1 MHLGNLWGES
11 PDYANHQSS
20 LNDYQMYMGKDGV
33 QRWVV
38 AHRDPG
44 VQNWIDTTG
53 LPRGFLSH
61 RWAYSTLPP
70 ESEWPNISARKVR
83 FDEVRGCFPSD
94 MPILTPAERRKAI
107 GIRQQHVQRRYR
119 VF

>member
-1 MHLGNLWGES
+1 MWGES

-20 LNDYQMYMGKDGV
+20 LNLHQMQLGADGK

-38 AHRDPG
+38 AHNDPG

-53 LPRGFLSH
+53 LPKGYLSH
-61 RWAYSTLPP
+61 RWAYSELPP
-70 ESEWPNISARKVR
+70 KAEWPTIFCRKIK
-83 FDEVRGCFPSD
+83 FDDIGQQFPED
-94 MPILTPAERRKAI
+94 MPILDADSRQREIKI
-107 GIRQQHVQRRYR
+107 LQQHVQRRFR